1 MKTIK
6 NYLVALL
13 SLFVLSACGGGGDD
27 AGGSGGSSG
36 GGGNNGHAPQ
46 TYTQTVSI
54 PATNGEQVI
63 TLSSLNSSVS
73 SVSSSPT
80 WLVISPQFYSSGAPT
95 LKLEYQENTE
105 TQERKAVVTV
115 SASSGDKVVLTVT
128 QQAGERKDGIDDL
141 HSEKTDQPSYAPQ
154 L

>member
-6 NYLVALL
+6 IYLMVLL
-13 SLFVLSACGGGGDD
+13 GLFVLSACGGGGDD

-36 GGGNNGHAPQ
+36 GGGNNGHVPQ
-46 TYTQTVSI
+46 AYAQSVSI
-54 PATNGEQVI
+54 PATSGDQVI

-73 SVSSSPT
+73 SVSSSPS

-95 LKLEYQENTE
+95 LKLVYQENTE

-115 SASSGDKVVLTVT
+115 SASSGDRVVLTIT

-141 HSEKTDQPSYAPQ
+141 HNDKTDQPSYAPQ

>member
-6 NYLVALL
+6 IYLMALL

-36 GGGNNGHAPQ
+36 GGGNDGHAPQ
-46 TYTQTVSI
+46 AYTQSVSI
-54 PATNGEQVI
+54 PATSGEQVI

-73 SVSSSPT
+73 SVSSSPS

-105 TQERKAVVTV
+105 TQERKAFVTV

-141 HSEKTDQPSYAPQ
+141 HNDKTDQPSYAPQ